1 MLIPIRLYDIR
12 AGASPDDPGTVTIV
26 TSRCTAAADALAR
39 ELMRR
44 RADGLFEQPPQF
56 FVQARDATAEFDSA
70 EAARAAGYELR
81 TVLAPVEEPVPDAG
95 EPDEGGEPEPVVEE
109 GAP

>member
-12 AGASPDDPGTVTIV
+12 AGTSPDDPGTVTIV

-56 FVQARDATAEFDSA
+56 FVQARDATAEFDCA

-81 TVLAPVEEPVPDAG
+81 TILAPVEDAPVEDA
-95 EPDEGGEPEPVVEE
+95 PVEDAPVEE
-109 GAP
+109 GGV